1 MHSVKIVN
9 QNHHYMEPTITI
21 YCKNTHTYHEVPRGI
36 SLIELKDLLDIR
48 LPFPII
54 AAHVNYKV
62 ENLNFLLYKPKDV
75 EFLDASSP
83 SGMRAYVRT
92 LNMVLACAINELY
105 PRTDLRIEHPI
116 SKGYYCT
123 LQWHINKTEEI
134 GPEPPQP
141 VLTPEMVEAIK
152 QRMMQIIAEDRPI
165 VEEEKQTKEVIRM
178 FAARYNNESSI
189 FEALGNPYCR
199 YFRMGDFIDYYTN
212 VLLPSSGYL
221 NVFDLEPYKDG
232 MLLRIPNRSN
242 PTILEDAIPQEK
254 MFSIFREYSR
264 WNKLLRIHNVN
275 DFNVA
280 CKDKKSFEMIKLA
293 EAMQEKKIAQIAD
306 AIAEKRP
313 KLVFISGPSSSG
325 KTTFSKRLQIQLMV
339 DGIQPEVL
347 SMDDYFVNRV
357 DTPRDENGEW
367 DFEAVNAVDLPFFRQ
382 QMQDILDGKE
392 VDLPT
397 YDFSIGERVFEG
409 RKLKLQKDSVLI
421 IEGLHALNPCILP
434 DVDKSLTFKIYVSAL
449 TTINIDNHN
458 WIPTTD
464 IRLLRRIVR
473 DYKYRNYSAKET
485 IARCPSVVRG
495 ETKWVYPFQEE
506 ADVMFN
512 SALIFEFAVLK
523 LHAEPILQEVPK
535 FCEEYTEA
543 HRLLKFLQYFIPI
556 PEKEIPPTSLVR
568 EFVGGSSFHY

>member
-1 MHSVKIVN
+1 
-9 QNHHYMEPTITI
+9 MEATITV

-36 SLIELKDLLDIR
+36 SLIELKDLLNIQ
-48 LPFPII
+48 LPYPII

-92 LNMVLACAINELY
+92 LGMVLGCAVNELY
-105 PRTDLRIEHPI
+105 PRMDLRVEHPI

-123 LQWHINKTEEI
+123 LQWHQDKNTEPDE
-134 GPEPPQP
+134 EKAPPIM
-141 VLTPEMVEAIK
+141 TREMIASIK
-152 QRMMQIIAEDRPI
+152 QRMLQIIAEDRPI
-165 VEEEKQTKEVIRM
+165 YEEEKQTKEVIQL
-178 FAARYNNESSI
+178 FASRYNNESSI

-199 YFRMGDFIDYYTN
+199 YFRMGDYVDYYTN
-212 VLLPSSGYL
+212 VLLPSSGYITL
-221 NVFDLEPYKDG
+221 FDIEPFQDG
-232 MLLRIPNRSN
+232 LLLRIPNRTN
-242 PTILEDAIPQEK
+242 PTVLEDSVSQDK
-254 MFSIFREYSR
+254 MFSIFREYNR
-264 WNKLLRIHNVN
+264 WNKLLHINNVS

-293 EAMQEKKIAQIAD
+293 EALHEKKVAQIAD

-313 KLVFISGPSSSG
+313 KMVFISGPSSSG
-325 KTTFSKRLQIQLMV
+325 KTTFSKRLQIQLLV
-339 DGIQPEVL
+339 DGIRPEIL

-367 DFEAVNAVDLPFFRQ
+367 DFENVNAVDLPFFRQ
-382 QMQDILDGKE
+382 QMKDLLDGKE

-397 YDFSIGERVFEG
+397 YDFSKGERVFEG
-409 RKLKLQKDSVLI
+409 RKLKLQKDSVLV
-421 IEGLHALNPCILP
+421 IEGLHALNPCLLP
-434 DVDKSLTFKIYVSAL
+434 DVQRELTFKIYVSAL

-473 DYKYRNYSAKET
+473 DYKYRNYSARET

-495 ETKWVYPFQEE
+495 EQKWVFPFQEE

-523 LHAEPILQEVPK
+523 RHAEPILQEVPK

-543 HRLLKFLQYFIPI
+543 HRLLKFLQYFVPV
-556 PEKEIPPTSLVR
+556 PEKEIPPTSLLR